1 MKLFL
6 LKTIASLGFRAI
18 ALSIQNDRNS
28 DISDYITDRIS
39 QLLLPGTGLK
49 NRLLRRLVKERSG
62 ELIEMISKEKLPEL
76 IHAIALSGKA
86 PEIVQSLGTVGD
98 AGELGALLNGAID
111 GRSGIEGTYGGGCA
125 TGQCPVK

>member
-18 ALSIQNDRNS
+18 ALAAQNDRNS

-62 ELIEMISKEKLPEL
+62 ELIEMIAKEKLPEL
-76 IHAIALSGKA
+76 IHAIALSGRA
-86 PEIVQSLGTVGD
+86 TEIVQSLGTVGD
-98 AGELGALLNGAID
+98 AGELDALLNGAID
-111 GRSGIEGTYGGGCA
+111 GQIDAENSFGVWESPT
-125 TGQCPVK
+125 K